1 MLRRLVTQSTE
12 RLLREPSPAKSTMRD
27 TRPLITRWRT
37 RLCLLMLYA
46 SVSIVVSIVNVLTSL
61 LQADDGVRVV
71 VLLIDRILI
80 FCHGVALVALFGFA
94 DDVTEPIFT
103 QLRRWLAACLL
114 GNPEAPIT
122 AFPPSASG
130 FWG

>member
-1 MLRRLVTQSTE
+1 MLPATSSQSMLRRLVTQSTE

-61 LQADDGVRVV
+61 LQAS
-71 VLLIDRILI
+71 LCPSPLSSYQP
-80 FCHGVALVALFGFA
+80 CAL
-94 DDVTEPIFT
+94 P
-103 QLRRWLAACLL
+103 
-114 GNPEAPIT
+114 
-122 AFPPSASG
+122 
-130 FWG
+130 